1 MFINK
6 KSHKS
11 AFVCIAVFM
20 VTMIMILTFYQL
32 AVEIYAYGFIAKNN
46 DYREKE
52 STAKVLTLK
61 GNHKAINIEN
71 INVKGKIKSISNKA
85 INADQE
91 MLTTSIVNKNDT
103 KNVNNFVLKKPVKGG
118 ITTSGFGDTISR
130 TASHNGHD
138 WAVNTGTKV
147 RAAAEGVVELAY
159 FSESYGYN
167 ILINHNNGFKTRYA
181 HLSEVKVSKGEKV
194 EQSQV
199 IALSGSTGFST
210 GPHLH
215 FEVVKDGKRVN
226 PKLTKKI
233 AEIYIYCAFIMFTKI
248 DIVL

>member
-71 INVKGKIKSISNKA
+71 INVNSKTKVINK
-85 INADQE
+85 
-91 MLTTSIVNKNDT
+91 KNI
-103 KNVNNFVLKKPVKGG
+103 NVNNFVLKKPVKGG

-199 IALSGSTGFST
+199 IARSGSTGFST

-226 PKLTKKI
+226 PI
-233 AEIYIYCAFIMFTKI
+233 EY
-248 DIVL
+248 VSNR

>member
-32 AVEIYAYGFIAKNN
+32 AVEIYAYGFITKNN
-46 DYREKE
+46 DYRVKE

-61 GNHKAINIEN
+61 ENHKDINKKN
-71 INVKGKIKSISNKA
+71 INVNGKIKSINNKA

-226 PKLTKKI
+226 PI
-233 AEIYIYCAFIMFTKI
+233 EY
-248 DIVL
+248 VSNR

>member
-61 GNHKAINIEN
+61 ENHKAINKKN
-71 INVKGKIKSISNKA
+71 INVNGKIKSIDNKA

-138 WAVNTGTKV
+138 WAVNTGAKV

-199 IALSGSTGFST
+199 IALSGSTGVST

-226 PKLTKKI
+226 PI
-233 AEIYIYCAFIMFTKI
+233 EY
-248 DIVL
+248 VSNR

>member
-32 AVEIYAYGFIAKNN
+32 AVEIYAYGFITKNN
-46 DYREKE
+46 DYRVKE

-61 GNHKAINIEN
+61 ENHKDINKKN
-71 INVKGKIKSISNKA
+71 INVNGKIKSINNKA

-226 PKLTKKI
+226 PI
-233 AEIYIYCAFIMFTKI
+233 EH
-248 DIVL
+248 VSNR

>member
-71 INVKGKIKSISNKA
+71 INVNSKTKVINK
-85 INADQE
+85 
-91 MLTTSIVNKNDT
+91 KNL
-103 KNVNNFVLKKPVKGG
+103 NVNNFVLKKPVKGG
-118 ITTSGFGDTISR
+118 ITTSGFGETISR

-226 PKLTKKI
+226 PI
-233 AEIYIYCAFIMFTKI
+233 EY
-248 DIVL
+248 VSNR

>member
-32 AVEIYAYGFIAKNN
+32 AVEIYAYGFITKNN
-46 DYREKE
+46 DYRVKE

-61 GNHKAINIEN
+61 ENHKDINKKN
-71 INVKGKIKSISNKA
+71 INVNGKIKSINNKA

-194 EQSQV
+194 EQSLV

-226 PKLTKKI
+226 PI
-233 AEIYIYCAFIMFTKI
+233 EY
-248 DIVL
+248 VSNR

>member
-20 VTMIMILTFYQL
+20 VAMIMILTFYQL
-32 AVEIYAYGFIAKNN
+32 AVEIYAYGFITKNN
-46 DYREKE
+46 DYRVKE

-61 GNHKAINIEN
+61 ENHKDINKKN
-71 INVKGKIKSISNKA
+71 INVNGKIKSINNKA

-103 KNVNNFVLKKPVKGG
+103 KNINNFVLKKPVKGG

-226 PKLTKKI
+226 PI
-233 AEIYIYCAFIMFTKI
+233 EY
-248 DIVL
+248 VSNR

>member
-32 AVEIYAYGFIAKNN
+32 AVEIYAYGFITKNN
-46 DYREKE
+46 DYRVKE

-61 GNHKAINIEN
+61 ENHKVINKKN
-71 INVKGKIKSISNKA
+71 INVNGKIKSINNKA

-91 MLTTSIVNKNDT
+91 MLKTSIVNKNDT

-138 WAVNTGTKV
+138 WAVNIGTKV
-147 RAAAEGVVELAY
+147 RAATEGVVELAY

-226 PKLTKKI
+226 PI
-233 AEIYIYCAFIMFTKI
+233 EY
-248 DIVL
+248 VSNR

>member
-32 AVEIYAYGFIAKNN
+32 AVEIYAYGFITKNN
-46 DYREKE
+46 DYRVKE

-61 GNHKAINIEN
+61 ENHKDINKKN
-71 INVKGKIKSISNKA
+71 INVNGKIKSIDNKA

-91 MLTTSIVNKNDT
+91 MLTMSIVNKNDT

-181 HLSEVKVSKGEKV
+181 HLSKVKVSKGEKV

-226 PKLTKKI
+226 PI
-233 AEIYIYCAFIMFTKI
+233 EY
-248 DIVL
+248 VSNR

>member
-11 AFVCIAVFM
+11 AFVCIAVFI

-32 AVEIYAYGFIAKNN
+32 AVEIYAYGFITKNN
-46 DYREKE
+46 DYRVKE

-61 GNHKAINIEN
+61 ENHKDINKKN
-71 INVKGKIKSISNKA
+71 INVNGKIKSINNKA

-181 HLSEVKVSKGEKV
+181 HLSEVEVSKGEKV

-226 PKLTKKI
+226 PI
-233 AEIYIYCAFIMFTKI
+233 EY
-248 DIVL
+248 VSNR

>member
-32 AVEIYAYGFIAKNN
+32 AVEIYAYGFITKNN
-46 DYREKE
+46 DYRVKE

-61 GNHKAINIEN
+61 ENHKVINKKN
-71 INVKGKIKSISNKA
+71 INVNGKIKSINNKA

-91 MLTTSIVNKNDT
+91 ILTTSIVNKNDT

-226 PKLTKKI
+226 PI
-233 AEIYIYCAFIMFTKI
+233 EY
-248 DIVL
+248 VSNR

>member
-71 INVKGKIKSISNKA
+71 INVNSKTKVINK
-85 INADQE
+85 
-91 MLTTSIVNKNDT
+91 KNI
-103 KNVNNFVLKKPVKGG
+103 NVNNFVLKKPVKGG

-226 PKLTKKI
+226 PI
-233 AEIYIYCAFIMFTKI
+233 EY
-248 DIVL
+248 VSNR

>member
-1 MFINK
+1 
-6 KSHKS
+6 
-11 AFVCIAVFM
+11 
-20 VTMIMILTFYQL
+20 
-32 AVEIYAYGFIAKNN
+32 
-46 DYREKE
+46 
-52 STAKVLTLK
+52 
-61 GNHKAINIEN
+61 
-71 INVKGKIKSISNKA
+71 
-85 INADQE
+85 

-138 WAVNTGTKV
+138 WAVNIGTKV

-226 PKLTKKI
+226 PI
-233 AEIYIYCAFIMFTKI
+233 EY
-248 DIVL
+248 VSNR

>member
-32 AVEIYAYGFIAKNN
+32 AVEIYAYGFITKNN
-46 DYREKE
+46 DYRVKD

-61 GNHKAINIEN
+61 ENHKDINKKN
-71 INVKGKIKSISNKA
+71 INVNGKIKSINNKA

-226 PKLTKKI
+226 PI
-233 AEIYIYCAFIMFTKI
+233 EY
-248 DIVL
+248 VSNR

>member
-32 AVEIYAYGFIAKNN
+32 AVEIYAYGFITKNN
-46 DYREKE
+46 DYRVKE

-61 GNHKAINIEN
+61 ENHKDINKKN
-71 INVKGKIKSISNKA
+71 INVNGKIKSINNKA

-215 FEVVKDGKRVN
+215 FEVHVGGVPVN
-226 PKLTKKI
+226 PLN
-233 AEIYIYCAFIMFTKI
+233 Y
-248 DIVL
+248 L

>member
-32 AVEIYAYGFIAKNN
+32 AVEIYAYGFITKNN
-46 DYREKE
+46 DYRVKE

-61 GNHKAINIEN
+61 ENHKDINKKN
-71 INVKGKIKSISNKA
+71 INVNGKIKSINNKA

-167 ILINHNNGFKTRYA
+167 ILINHNNGFKTRSA

-226 PKLTKKI
+226 PI
-233 AEIYIYCAFIMFTKI
+233 EY
-248 DIVL
+248 VSNR

>member
-32 AVEIYAYGFIAKNN
+32 AVEIYAYGFITKNN
-46 DYREKE
+46 DYRVKE

-61 GNHKAINIEN
+61 ENHKDINKKN
-71 INVKGKIKSISNKA
+71 INVNGKIKSINNKT

-215 FEVVKDGKRVN
+215 FEVVKYGKRVN
-226 PKLTKKI
+226 PI
-233 AEIYIYCAFIMFTKI
+233 EY
-248 DIVL
+248 VSNR

>member
-32 AVEIYAYGFIAKNN
+32 AGEIYAYGFITKNN
-46 DYREKE
+46 DYRVKE

-61 GNHKAINIEN
+61 ENHKVINKKN
-71 INVKGKIKSISNKA
+71 INVNGKIKSINNKA

-91 MLTTSIVNKNDT
+91 MLKTSIVNKNDT

-138 WAVNTGTKV
+138 WAVNIGTKV

-226 PKLTKKI
+226 PI
-233 AEIYIYCAFIMFTKI
+233 EY
-248 DIVL
+248 VSNR

>member
-32 AVEIYAYGFIAKNN
+32 AVEIYAYGFITKNN
-46 DYREKE
+46 DYRVKE

-61 GNHKAINIEN
+61 ENHKAINKKN
-71 INVKGKIKSISNKA
+71 INVNGKIKSINNKA
-85 INADQE
+85 INAEQE

-138 WAVNTGTKV
+138 WAVNIGTKV

-194 EQSQV
+194 EQNQV

-226 PKLTKKI
+226 PI
-233 AEIYIYCAFIMFTKI
+233 EY
-248 DIVL
+248 VSNR

>member
-1 MFINK
+1 
-6 KSHKS
+6 
-11 AFVCIAVFM
+11 
-20 VTMIMILTFYQL
+20 MILTFYQL

-46 DYREKE
+46 DYREKD

-71 INVKGKIKSISNKA
+71 INVNSKTKVINK
-85 INADQE
+85 
-91 MLTTSIVNKNDT
+91 KNI
-103 KNVNNFVLKKPVKGG
+103 NVNNFVLKKPVKGG

-215 FEVVKDGKRVN
+215 FEVVKGGKRVN
-226 PKLTKKI
+226 TI
-233 AEIYIYCAFIMFTKI
+233 EY
-248 DIVL
+248 VSNR

>member
-32 AVEIYAYGFIAKNN
+32 AVEIYAYGFITKNN
-46 DYREKE
+46 DYRVKE

-61 GNHKAINIEN
+61 ENHKDINKKN
-71 INVKGKIKSISNKA
+71 INVNGKIKSINNKA

-147 RAAAEGVVELAY
+147 RATAEGVVELAY

-226 PKLTKKI
+226 PI
-233 AEIYIYCAFIMFTKI
+233 EY
-248 DIVL
+248 VSNR

>member
-71 INVKGKIKSISNKA
+71 INVNSKTKVINK
-85 INADQE
+85 
-91 MLTTSIVNKNDT
+91 KNI
-103 KNVNNFVLKKPVKGG
+103 NVNNFVLKKPVKGG

-181 HLSEVKVSKGEKV
+181 LLSEVKVSKGEKV

-226 PKLTKKI
+226 PIEYVRNRKHILKIIIKK
-233 AEIYIYCAFIMFTKI
+233 
-248 DIVL
+248 

>member
-32 AVEIYAYGFIAKNN
+32 AVEIYAYGFITKNN
-46 DYREKE
+46 DYRVKE

-61 GNHKAINIEN
+61 ENHKDINKKN
-71 INVKGKIKSISNKA
+71 INVNGKIKSINNKA

-159 FSESYGYN
+159 FTESYGYN

-226 PKLTKKI
+226 PI
-233 AEIYIYCAFIMFTKI
+233 EY
-248 DIVL
+248 VSNR

>member
-46 DYREKE
+46 DYRVKE

-61 GNHKAINIEN
+61 ENHKAINIEN
-71 INVKGKIKSISNKA
+71 INVNGKIKSINNKA

-118 ITTSGFGDTISR
+118 ITTSDFGDTISR

-138 WAVNTGTKV
+138 WAVNIGTKV

-194 EQSQV
+194 KQNQV

-226 PKLTKKI
+226 PI
-233 AEIYIYCAFIMFTKI
+233 EY
-248 DIVL
+248 VSNR

>member
-32 AVEIYAYGFIAKNN
+32 AVEIYAYGFITKNN
-46 DYREKE
+46 DYRVKE

-61 GNHKAINIEN
+61 ENHKVINKKN
-71 INVKGKIKSISNKA
+71 INVNGKIKSINNKA

-118 ITTSGFGDTISR
+118 ITTSDFGDTISR

-226 PKLTKKI
+226 PI
-233 AEIYIYCAFIMFTKI
+233 EY
-248 DIVL
+248 VSNR

>member
-11 AFVCIAVFM
+11 VFVCIAVFM

-46 DYREKE
+46 DYRVKE

-61 GNHKAINIEN
+61 ENHKDINKKN
-71 INVKGKIKSISNKA
+71 INVNGKIKSINNKA

-226 PKLTKKI
+226 PI
-233 AEIYIYCAFIMFTKI
+233 EY
-248 DIVL
+248 VSNR

>member
-32 AVEIYAYGFIAKNN
+32 AVEIYAYGFITKDN
-46 DYREKE
+46 DYRVKE

-61 GNHKAINIEN
+61 ENHKDINKKN
-71 INVKGKIKSISNKA
+71 INVNGKIKSINNKA

-226 PKLTKKI
+226 PI
-233 AEIYIYCAFIMFTKI
+233 EY
-248 DIVL
+248 VSNR

>member
-32 AVEIYAYGFIAKNN
+32 AVEIYAYGFITKNN
-46 DYREKE
+46 DYRVKE
-52 STAKVLTLK
+52 RTAKVLTLK
-61 GNHKAINIEN
+61 ENHKDINKKN
-71 INVKGKIKSISNKA
+71 INVNGKIKSINNKA

-226 PKLTKKI
+226 PI
-233 AEIYIYCAFIMFTKI
+233 EY
-248 DIVL
+248 VSNR

>member
-32 AVEIYAYGFIAKNN
+32 AVEIYAYGFITKNN
-46 DYREKE
+46 DYRVKE

-61 GNHKAINIEN
+61 ENHKVINKKN
-71 INVKGKIKSISNKA
+71 I
-85 INADQE
+85 
-91 MLTTSIVNKNDT
+91 
-103 KNVNNFVLKKPVKGG
+103 NVNNFVLKKPVKGG

-138 WAVNTGTKV
+138 WAVNIGTKV

-226 PKLTKKI
+226 PL
-233 AEIYIYCAFIMFTKI
+233 EY
-248 DIVL
+248 VSNR

>member
-32 AVEIYAYGFIAKNN
+32 VVEIYAYGFIAKNN

-71 INVKGKIKSISNKA
+71 INVNSKTKVINK
-85 INADQE
+85 
-91 MLTTSIVNKNDT
+91 KNI
-103 KNVNNFVLKKPVKGG
+103 NVNNFVLKKPVKGG

-226 PKLTKKI
+226 PI
-233 AEIYIYCAFIMFTKI
+233 EY
-248 DIVL
+248 VSNR

>member
-11 AFVCIAVFM
+11 AFVCIALFM

-71 INVKGKIKSISNKA
+71 INVNSKTKVINK
-85 INADQE
+85 
-91 MLTTSIVNKNDT
+91 KNI
-103 KNVNNFVLKKPVKGG
+103 NVNNFVLKKPVKGG

-181 HLSEVKVSKGEKV
+181 HLSEVKVTKGEKV

-215 FEVVKDGKRVN
+215 FEVVKGGKRVN
-226 PKLTKKI
+226 PI
-233 AEIYIYCAFIMFTKI
+233 EY
-248 DIVL
+248 VSNR

>member
-32 AVEIYAYGFIAKNN
+32 VVEIYAYGFITKNN
-46 DYREKE
+46 DYRVKE

-61 GNHKAINIEN
+61 ENHKDINKKN
-71 INVKGKIKSISNKA
+71 INVNGKIKSINNKA

-138 WAVNTGTKV
+138 WAVNIGTKV

-226 PKLTKKI
+226 PI
-233 AEIYIYCAFIMFTKI
+233 EY
-248 DIVL
+248 VSNR

>member
-32 AVEIYAYGFIAKNN
+32 AVEIYAYGFITKNN
-46 DYREKE
+46 DYRVKE

-61 GNHKAINIEN
+61 ENHKDINKKN
-71 INVKGKIKSISNKA
+71 INVNGKIKSINNKA

-226 PKLTKKI
+226 PI
-233 AEIYIYCAFIMFTKI
+233 EY
-248 DIVL
+248 VGNR

>member
-11 AFVCIAVFM
+11 AFVCIALFM

-71 INVKGKIKSISNKA
+71 INANSKTKVINK
-85 INADQE
+85 
-91 MLTTSIVNKNDT
+91 KNI
-103 KNVNNFVLKKPVKGG
+103 NVNNFVLKKPVKGG

-226 PKLTKKI
+226 PI
-233 AEIYIYCAFIMFTKI
+233 EY
-248 DIVL
+248 VSNR

>member
-46 DYREKE
+46 DYRVKE

-61 GNHKAINIEN
+61 ENHKVINKKN
-71 INVKGKIKSISNKA
+71 INVNGKIKSINNKA

-147 RAAAEGVVELAY
+147 RAAADGVVELAY

-194 EQSQV
+194 KQNQV

-226 PKLTKKI
+226 PI
-233 AEIYIYCAFIMFTKI
+233 EY
-248 DIVL
+248 VSNR